1 MKKVLVGVLMVILTL
16 CTLVGCTIK
25 PVNPGGNSGST
36 NGDLD
41 QAKAALNTM
50 YYGETTTIVG
60 DFERISQVNVKGTIY
75 PITWT
80 TDATEGVV
88 INEVNEKG
96 MVVIGITQSKEHD
109 INFNLIATITDEES
123 GESVS
128 VTYSF
133 TIARWKEN
141 TFAEYLAAA
150 AGDPVVVKG
159 IVSGIM
165 STQLG
170 DSYNGIYFDD
180 GIGGYYAYDCEDP
193 IEKGVEV
200 GMEIRVSGLKDIYSG
215 THEIKD
221 GVVEILNSEKKEL
234 APVDFTELYANAE
247 DIKAAALVEPQAL
260 LVTIKGVTIGGQDTS
275 NGYYYFSLGGLE
287 SYVRISG
294 SMCPLNAADTAAFKE
309 FHSEHFGYTADVT
322 GVICVFSGAFYL
334 TPVTA
339 DAFTNVQLPDL
350 DDAAAVAFV
359 KENLSIPAK
368 VTDATA
374 IEVPA
379 ADKTYSKV
387 QLAWSLDNEYAFA
400 SITDEVL
407 NITLPEEATTITL
420 NVTLTAGE
428 VTDTASFEILVSAN
442 RIDWRSATFAV
453 ELANTLDA
461 ASKEMTED
469 YYYFF
474 GQVADVPTETYCNF
488 NLSDGTNSILVYGLY
503 APNGEDRY
511 GTKREIAEIPFTQG
525 DYVFLRAKVQNY
537 NGTLELAQAQLI
549 SVGLDA
555 AKAIE
560 LCGQLDGANKE
571 ISAEEYYIFGQVI
584 DVPTADYCNFN
595 FSDGTNN
602 IVVYGLYAKNETDRY
617 GTKRQIAEIPFT
629 QGDWVLLKGKLQNY
643 NGKLEVVN
651 ASLQSIGY
659 SATSAATMAA
669 ALDGDA
675 RETSENAYYFYGTV
689 GEIYNT
695 GYCNFYLTDATT
707 SNVVVYGVYAPNGE
721 DRYGSKREIA
731 EIPFKQGDSIIL
743 YAKVQNYNGT
753 LELVSAVLVSYIPA
767 KGGVEPPVE
776 IQEPDVIENVTVTDL
791 IAVESDKEMKQAY
804 TVTGTVS
811 AWRYDNSTDGGE
823 YGNFYLSDG
832 TNQILVYG
840 ATVTESALV
849 WNATA
854 GTYSFSNP
862 KDYLTNATTSAIAIG
877 DTVTLKVVRS
887 SFNGTPQL
895 NAIVV
900 SVGGGNQGGE
910 QPPVV
915 EPPVENEEPA
925 VIENVTVAQL
935 NAVSADLEMKQTYTV
950 TGTVKAWNK
959 ASASEYGDFIL
970 SDASGEILVYGATST
985 ASALVWNATSGTY
998 SFSNPK
1004 DFLKNDATK
1013 NIKIGDVVT
1022 LKVVRTHYNSTLELY
1037 AIVISVAEHTCDAN
1051 TVLEAVE
1058 ATCTEAGY
1066 TAGTACSVCGAVQS
1080 GHEVVEATGHNYVNG
1095 ACTAC
1100 GAQEDAVGETVVL
1113 TFPAASQDKAN
1124 AYNKDWTATVGEN
1137 KWAFTG
1143 FNNYDNG
1150 WDHIRAGW
1158 KTEATTPTITTTTAI
1173 VGTVTSIKL
1182 TLTMVDMN
1190 QVTSAKLLVSA
1201 TADFANATEYDL
1213 GTLTTGVNTITISE
1227 GIANG
1232 YYKLVFE
1239 CTKAT
1244 SSQGN
1249 GKALRIS
1256 QIEYVVG

>member
-25 PVNPGGNSGST
+25 PVNPGGNTGST

-41 QAKAALNTM
+41 QAKGALNTM

-96 MVVIGITQSKEHD
+96 MVVIGITQSKDHD

-334 TPVTA
+334 TPVSV

-359 KENLSIPAK
+359 KDNLNIPAK

-387 QLAWSLDNEYAFA
+387 QLAWSLDNEYTFA

-407 NITLPEEATTITL
+407 NITLPDEATTITL

-474 GQVADVPTETYCNF
+474 GQVEDVPTETYCNF

-560 LCGQLDGANKE
+560 LCGQLDGASKE

-602 IVVYGLYAKNETDRY
+602 IIVYGLYAKNETDRY

-675 RETSENAYYFYGTV
+675 KETSENAYYFYGTV

-707 SNVVVYGVYAPNGE
+707 SDVVVYGVYAPNGE

-767 KGGVEPPVE
+767 QGV
-776 IQEPDVIENVTVTDL
+776 
-791 IAVESDKEMKQAY
+791 K
-804 TVTGTVS
+804 
-811 AWRYDNSTDGGE
+811 
-823 YGNFYLSDG
+823 
-832 TNQILVYG
+832 
-840 ATVTESALV
+840 
-849 WNATA
+849 
-854 GTYSFSNP
+854 
-862 KDYLTNATTSAIAIG
+862 
-877 DTVTLKVVRS
+877 
-887 SFNGTPQL
+887 
-895 NAIVV
+895 
-900 SVGGGNQGGE
+900 
-910 QPPVV
+910 
-915 EPPVENEEPA
+915 PPVENQEPA

-985 ASALVWNATSGTY
+985 ESALVWNATSGTY

-1004 DFLKNDATK
+1004 DFLTNDVTK

-1037 AIVISVAEHTCDAN
+1037 AIVVTATAHTCDAN

-1058 ATCTEAGY
+1058 AGCETVGY

-1080 GHEVVEATGHNYVNG
+1080 GHEVVEATGHSYANGVCGTCGAEEPSGDSGVLARFELGANGSAEHKDGSDTTADATYTETVNG
-1095 ACTAC
+1095 YTLNIT
-1100 GAQEDAVGETVVL
+1100 GAEKMYNGAIDAQGNSCLKFGTSSVAGSMTFTVPENV
-1113 TFPAASQDKAN
+1113 TQVVIYVAGYKAKTSQISVNGGAAQ
-1124 AYNKDWTATVGEN
+1124 
-1137 KWAFTG
+1137 
-1143 FNNYDNG
+1143 
-1150 WDHIRAGW
+1150 
-1158 KTEATTPTITTTTAI
+1158 
-1173 VGTVTSIKL
+1173 
-1182 TLTMVDMN
+1182 
-1190 QVTSAKLLVSA
+1190 
-1201 TADFANATEYDL
+1201 
-1213 GTLTTGVNTITISE
+1213 TLTTSSNDGEYVAITIDTTTNKTITFSTVS
-1227 GIANG
+1227 G
-1232 YYKLVFE
+1232 
-1239 CTKAT
+1239 AT
-1244 SSQGN
+1244 RAMVN
-1249 GKALRIS
+1249 A
-1256 QIEYVVG
+1256 IEFIG